1 MKNPFLK
8 KQNVFVYLSVLFLA
22 LTQLSCNN
30 DDNNNNGDD
39 DDDDV
44 PVGTLPPV
52 ETKPAN
58 STYVAAFKG
67 QTRIAGIKT
76 ETAYTSKV
84 FAEGL
89 ASPWGMD
96 NLPDGRIIV
105 TQKAGTMRIVTQ
117 AGTVGGTITG
127 IPAVNSNGQGGLL
140 DVAVDPDFAT
150 NRMIYWSFSFNGT
163 AGTATAVA
171 KGKLSADETKIEN
184 AVVIYKAIP
193 EFNSTL
199 HYGSRLAW
207 DKQGNLFVST
217 GERSDIAS
225 RPLAQKLDA
234 ALGKIVRITKNGEPA
249 AGNPFIGQT
258 GVLPEIYSYGHR
270 NPQGLA
276 VHPVT
281 GELWEAE
288 HGPLGGDEINRIAI
302 GKNYGWPTITYGLE
316 YSGAKIGDGIT
327 TKSGM
332 EQPVY
337 YWDPV
342 VSPSGIT
349 FYSGNLIPEWKN
361 NLFAAALSGQHVVR
375 LVLKDN
381 VVVAEER
388 LLTAANSRFRD
399 VLEGKDGALYAVT
412 DGANAKIYKIAK

>member
-8 KQNVFVYLSVLFLA
+8 KQNFLLFLSVLFLS
-22 LTQLSCNN
+22 LMQLSCNN
-30 DDNNNNGDD
+30 NDDNSNDGD

-58 STYVAAFKG
+58 STYTPAFKG

-76 ETAYTSKV
+76 ETAYTTKA
-84 FAEGL
+84 FATGL
-89 ASPWGMD
+89 TNPWGMD

-117 AGTVGGTITG
+117 SGTVGAAITG
-127 IPAVNSNGQGGLL
+127 ILPVNSADQGGLL
-140 DVAVDPDFAT
+140 DVAVDPAFVT
-150 NRMIYWSFSFNGT
+150 NRMIYWSYAFQGDG
-163 AGTATAVA
+163 GTATAVA
-171 KGKLSADETKIEN
+171 KGKLSADETKIEG
-184 AVVIYKAIP
+184 AVMIYKAIP
-193 EFNSTL
+193 EFNSTK
-199 HYGSRLAW
+199 HYGSRLIW
-207 DKQGNLFVST
+207 DAQGNLLVST
-217 GERSDIAS
+217 GERSELES

-258 GVLPEIYSYGHR
+258 GVLPEIYSYGQR

-276 VHPVT
+276 IHPVT
-281 GELWEAE
+281 GELWESE
-288 HGPLGGDEINRIAI
+288 HGPRGGDEINRIAA

-316 YSGAKIGDGIT
+316 YSGAKIGEGIT

-349 FYSGNLIPEWKN
+349 FYSGSLIPEWKN
-361 NLFAAALSGQHVVR
+361 NLFIAALSGQHVIR
-375 LVLKDN
+375 LVIKDN
-381 VVVAEER
+381 AVVAEER
-388 LLTAANSRFRD
+388 LLTSVNSRFRD
-399 VLEGKDGALYAVT
+399 ILEGKDGALYAVT
-412 DGANAKIYKIAK
+412 DGANATIYRIAK

>member
-1 MKNPFLK
+1 MKNPFLQ
-8 KQNVFVYLSVLFLA
+8 KQHILVYLSVLFIA
-22 LTQLSCNN
+22 VFQVSCNN
-30 DDNNNNGDD
+30 DTNSNDDGDD
-39 DDDDV
+39 DD
-44 PVGTLPPV
+44 PIATLPPV

-58 STYVAAFKG
+58 SKYNAAFKG
-67 QTRIAGIKT
+67 QTRIGGVKT
-76 ETAYTSKV
+76 ATAYTVKV
-84 FAEGL
+84 FATGL
-89 ASPWGMD
+89 TSPWGME
-96 NLPDGRIIV
+96 NLPDGRILV
-105 TQKAGTMRIVTQ
+105 TQKNGTMRIVTQ
-117 AGTVGGTITG
+117 SGTVGGTITG
-127 IPAVNSNGQGGLL
+127 IPPVNSTGQGGLL
-140 DVAVDPDFAT
+140 DVAIDPDFAT
-150 NRMIYWSFSFNGT
+150 NRMVYWSFSFNGN

-184 AVVIYKAIP
+184 AVIIYKAIP

-249 AGNPFIGQT
+249 AGNPFIGQA

-276 VHPVT
+276 IHPVT
-281 GELWEAE
+281 GDLWEVE
-288 HGPLGGDEINRIAI
+288 HGPLGGDELNKITAS
-302 GKNYGWPTITYGLE
+302 KNYGWPTITYGLE
-316 YSGAKIGDGIT
+316 YSGATIGEGIT

-349 FYSGNLIPEWKN
+349 FYSSSVISEWTN
-361 NLFAAALSGQHVVR
+361 NLFLASLSGQHVIR
-375 LVLKDN
+375 LIIKDN
-381 VVVAEER
+381 VVVGEER
-388 LLTAANSRFRD
+388 LLTTYNSRFRD
-399 VLEGKDGALYAVT
+399 ILEGKDGALYAVT
-412 DGANAKIYKIAK
+412 DAASGSIYRIGK

>member
-1 MKNPFLK
+1 MKSPFLR
-8 KQNVFVYLSVLFLA
+8 KQNVLVYLSVLFLT

-30 DDNNNNGDD
+30 DDTNSNDGD

-58 STYVAAFKG
+58 STYAAAFKG

-76 ETAYTSKV
+76 ETAYTSKA
-84 FAEGL
+84 FATGL
-89 ASPWGMD
+89 TNPWGMD

-105 TQKAGTMRIVTQ
+105 TQKAGTFKIVNQ
-117 AGTVGGTITG
+117 NGTVGAAITG
-127 IPAVNSNGQGGLL
+127 ILPLTSEGQGGLL
-140 DVAVDPDFAT
+140 DVAVDPNFAT
-150 NRMIYWSFSFNGT
+150 NRMIYWSYSFSGT
-163 AGTATAVA
+163 GGTATAVG
-171 KGKLSADETKIEN
+171 KGKLSTDETKIEN
-184 AVVIYKAIP
+184 AVTIYKAIP
-193 EFNSTL
+193 EFNSVL

-207 DKQGNLFVST
+207 DAQGNLFVST
-217 GERSDIAS
+217 GERSELGS

-276 VHPVT
+276 IHPVT
-281 GELWEAE
+281 GELWEVE
-288 HGPLGGDEINRIAI
+288 HGPLGGDEVNRIVAS
-302 GKNYGWPTITYGLE
+302 KNYGWPTITYGLE

-342 VSPSGIT
+342 ISPSGIT

-361 NLFAAALSGQHVVR
+361 NLFGAALSGQHVVR

-388 LLTAANSRFRD
+388 LLTSVNSRFRD

-412 DGANAKIYKIAK
+412 DGPNATIYRIAK